1 MIKAKNIGVL
11 LTVLIT
17 FCLVSACSYSS
28 DKVYK
33 AESNNWK
40 ATLRVSD
47 NDQGNVK
54 LRIEHL
60 GVINQNTQSFKYEL
74 ASDHEHIEG
83 TEENTQPNQPDKFVY
98 EKGLTRSSDFL
109 PNENGEFRLKL
120 NMNGET
126 EELILK

>member
-1 MIKAKNIGVL
+1 MVIKINKGIL
-11 LTVLIT
+11 LTILIA
-17 FCLVSACSYSS
+17 FCFVSACSYS
-28 DKVYK
+28 DYKVYK

-47 NDQGNVK
+47 DGQGIVK

-60 GVINQNTQSFKYEL
+60 GVINQNSRSFKFEL
-74 ASDHEHIEG
+74 ISESQQISG
-83 TEENTQPNQPDKFVY
+83 TEENDQPNQPNKFVY
-98 EKGLTRSSDFL
+98 EKGLGRASDFL
-109 PNENGEFRLKL
+109 PNENGEFQLKL